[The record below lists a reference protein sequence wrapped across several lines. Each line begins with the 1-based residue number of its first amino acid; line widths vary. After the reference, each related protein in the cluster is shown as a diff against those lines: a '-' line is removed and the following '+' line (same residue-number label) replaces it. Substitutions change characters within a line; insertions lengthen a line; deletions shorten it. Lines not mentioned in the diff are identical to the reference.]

1 VRRSHLALVGVAMLA
16 VVVGVVTVVRT
27 VGACAAVAADRT
39 GRATYYGNAAPG
51 GACSFPTPPAD
62 HLTTAAGPADYA
74 QAAACGGYLQVTGR
88 RSTIVVKVDNLCPE
102 CEPGH
107 LDLSTEA
114 FARLDA
120 LGAGVTPISFHQ
132 VVDPPLTAG
141 LSFRVKEGSS
151 QWWLALLVDGHGNPL
166 RSVEVSADGGRSW
179 KSLTRTDYNY
189 WLAAGG
195 AGPGPFRV
203 RVTDL
208 PGHSAVV
215 DGIAIRPGTVQTT
228 SVHLYGPLSGGGAV
242 PPASTRTP
250 STRAPSTPA
259 PSTGTA
265 SSGTVAKPAAGGAT
279 TRASSPS
286 SRTTGTAVR
295 ASGSA
300 GSTTPDPAGPAVA
313 SAADPAATTM
323 TSSPGPRAE
332 ALNVITARC

>member
-1 VRRSHLALVGVAMLA
+1 VRRSQLALLGVAMLA
-16 VVVGVVTVVRT
+16 VVVGVVTVVRS
-27 VGACAAVAADRT
+27 VGACAAVAADRS

-51 GACSFPTPPAD
+51 GACSFPAPPAD

-74 QAAACGGYLQVTGR
+74 QAAACGGYLEVTGR
-88 RSTIVVKVDNLCPE
+88 RGTIVVKVDNLCPE

-179 KSLTRTDYNY
+179 KSLARTDYNY

-208 PGHSAVV
+208 RGHSAVA
-215 DGIAIRPGTVQTT
+215 DGIAIRPGAVQAT
-228 SVHLYGPLSGGGAV
+228 SVRLYGPRSGGGAV
-242 PPASTRTP
+242 PPASTGTATRTRSSGTASTGTP
-250 STRAPSTPA
+250 SAGTAARPGAGRATTRGPSPSSGTAAARRASGGAPSTTPGPA
-259 PSTGTA
+259 D
-265 SSGTVAKPAAGGAT
+265 PAAA
-279 TRASSPS
+279 P
-286 SRTTGTAVR
+286 
-295 ASGSA
+295 
-300 GSTTPDPAGPAVA
+300 
-313 SAADPAATTM
+313 AADPAATTM

-332 ALNVITARC
+332 ALNAITARC